1 MKSYAARIYS
11 AAVILI
17 IIDQIIKT
25 WVVDQLRGSE
35 PIVLIGP
42 LTDEIGVNTLQ
53 FVFVANT
60 GAAFGFGSN
69 MTLVIS
75 LIAIAVVIGLVK
87 WSRKIGDRIWAVA
100 TALLLAGAA
109 GNLIDRIIQPPGPLR
124 GYVVDFISIGRFPVF
139 NLADICITFAAITL
153 LYLTLSRRAPEG
165 NNTND

>member
-1 MKSYAARIYS
+1 VKSYAARIYS

-17 IIDQIIKT
+17 AIDQVLKT
-25 WVVDQLRGSE
+25 WVLYQLKDSE

-42 LTDEIGVNTLQ
+42 LTDQMIANTLQ

-69 MTLVIS
+69 MTVLISVI
-75 LIAIAVVIGLVK
+75 AVAVVIGLLR
-87 WSRKIGDRIWAVA
+87 WSRKIGDPIWATA

-139 NLADICITFAAITL
+139 NFADICITFAAITL
-153 LYLTLSRRAPEG
+153 IFVTLAKRIPEG
-165 NNTND
+165 RNVSE